1 MTHGFPDSPA
11 PGSGAIPL
19 VRRNRHP
26 FAAFGALVLLLIG
39 ASLAVATLVV
49 TRRDAD
55 VRTLSVQV
63 ASAAGV
69 SQGDAV
75 WLSGMRVGRVA
86 AVALT
91 ERRLVTIRCEVD
103 PRIGLPPGAQVVVT
117 TGLYGDRKVEIATRG
132 GETPDDNALVG
143 YVRSEQGLRSNP
155 FDPLAAATAH
165 LFADVSRLQNR
176 GRGQTAATIAS
187 VARLQA
193 SVLRLRAN
201 AGVLAGRGI
210 PLVHVPA
217 MRRATVPA
225 PSPAMRA
232 QLGDALAQ
240 VQRARTRLLVAR
252 ASLVD
257 DPALRR
263 GIEGDERAMQAALA
277 AIRETMPRAFPDDR

>member
-1 MTHGFPDSPA
+1 MTDGFHDAPA

-19 VRRNRHP
+19 VRRDRHP

-39 ASLAVATLVV
+39 AALAIATLVV

-86 AVALT
+86 AIALT
-91 ERRLVTIRCEVD
+91 EGRLVTIRCEVD

-143 YVRSEQGLRSNP
+143 YVRAEEGLRSNP

-176 GRGQTAATIAS
+176 GQGQAAATIAS

-193 SVLRLRAN
+193 AVVRLRAN
-201 AGVLAGRGI
+201 AGALAARGS
-210 PLVHVPA
+210 PLVHVPS
-217 MRRATVPA
+217 MRRAILPA
-225 PSPAMRA
+225 PAPAMRA
-232 QLGDALAQ
+232 QLGDAVAQ
-240 VQRARTRLLVAR
+240 AQRARTHLTVAR
-252 ASLVD
+252 ATLVD

-263 GIEGDERAMQAALA
+263 GIEGDERAVQAALA
-277 AIRETMPRAFPDDR
+277 AIRETMPRAFPHDR